1 MATQRGE
8 VREGRLERQGPGLL
22 QQGKPREA
30 GAEAPSTRGRQTPRL
45 FLRPYGRH
53 EEEADRREGQ
63 ERPELPHKQ
72 KPSGLELL
80 I

>member
-1 MATQRGE
+1 MATQRGQI
-8 VREGRLERQGPGLL
+8 REGRLERQGTGLV
-22 QQGKPREA
+22 QQGKSRQARTEST
-30 GAEAPSTRGRQTPRL
+30 STRGRQTPRL
-45 FLRPYGRH
+45 FLRPNGRH

-63 ERPELPHKQ
+63 ERPQLPYKQ